1 MNTQTLQ
8 QNTGSTPVVSL
19 VLLKAGGH
27 QMQRIPGRKGRYD
40 FRYVPGAGHVRSYTS
55 IEQFHQEEL
64 EIRSIPQACAILT
77 RIGPLDALEGA
88 RSALERIIADTTG
101 HAPTK
106 RERLLGLRAIIDSE
120 VSRLESRA
128 AGTQQT
134 PADEPPAAPMPTPD
148 QQASERRRAEL
159 RRMGEQHTRSI
170 VKELGLRI
178 PLLNNYAGMI
188 EAVVELERDR
198 RAEMLAHSPASTC
211 HVRHRL
217 AGDRK
222 ENPARECIEKTDCGR
237 REGSEERKEPE
248 PALAAADPFERYS
261 ESELLRMPYA
271 ELKALA
277 ARRGIQKGTRQSIT
291 EELVKHA

>member
-101 HAPTK
+101 HAPMK

-198 RAEMLAHSPASTC
+198 RVEIW
-211 HVRHRL
+211 
-217 AGDRK
+217 DRK
-222 ENPARECIEKTDCGR
+222 EI
-237 REGSEERKEPE
+237 
-248 PALAAADPFERYS
+248 PALESHASADCAGKGDSEVGKETDLQKAAAAPDPFEGYR
-261 ESELLRMPYA
+261 ESDLLRMPFA

-277 ARRGIQKGTRQSIT
+277 ARRGIQKGTRKTIT
-291 EELVKHA
+291 EELVSQV